1 MKINIVCPSRY
12 KINRA
17 FIRKIIREYLD
28 NKGIKVGEE
37 TVLNVAFVG
46 KNKMRQLAAR
56 YKSEDE
62 ALPVLTFPIQEKI
75 EDESLL
81 GEIVVCYPTA
91 VLMAAEKEKPVDKI
105 IKFLLEHALNV
116 LFKI

>member
-1 MKINIVCPSRY
+1 M
-12 KINRA
+12 
-17 FIRKIIREYLD
+17 D
-28 NKGIKVGEE
+28 NKGVNVGESA
-37 TVLNVAFVG
+37 VLNVVFVG
-46 KNKMRQLAAR
+46 RNKMRELAAR

-81 GEIVVCYPTA
+81 GEIVICYPTA

-105 IKFLLEHALNV
+105 IKFLIEHALNV